1 MESVSLEGISAYCNS
16 VPFFMVE
23 DAALL
28 NAGFLVDRN
37 ETNVWV
43 KKVGILT
50 LERVRERERER
61 ERELKRER
69 VLKREKERERERA
82 TVVRF
87 EGN

>member
-1 MESVSLEGISAYCNS
+1 MCLEEISAYCNS

-50 LERVRERERER
+50 FERERERER
-61 ERELKRER
+61 EREKREG
-69 VLKREKERERERA
+69 ERA

-87 EGN
+87 EEY